1 MNPAYIASLLLVAGM
16 ASLADTPLPAPFPEV
31 RYRQMSERS
40 PFAVATATA
49 PASGAPTPG
58 FAAQLYVDGVARV
71 GQTEFVAIKNRS
83 PDEGKPAVEFLEVG
97 ESGTDGLKV
106 DRIKWSDEMG
116 KSTVDVSKDGER
128 ATLAFDEDA
137 IAKSAAAAQPGMG
150 GAMMQNPV
158 RMPMMPGRRYPGNPA
173 FVQPGGQF
181 NGVYPQPPQNGMMPG
196 INFRRR
202 IRPILSGQ

>member
-1 MNPAYIASLLLVAGM
+1 MNPAYIATLLLVAGM
-16 ASLADTPLPAPFPEV
+16 VSLADTPLPAPFPEA

-40 PFAVATATA
+40 PFAVASAAA

-83 PDEGKPAVEFLEVG
+83 PEEGKPAVQFLEVG

-106 DRIKWSDEMG
+106 EGIKWSNEMG

-128 ATLAFDEDA
+128 ATLAFDEDTM
-137 IAKSAAAAQPGMG
+137 AKAAGAPQPVVSGPMI
-150 GAMMQNPV
+150 QRPV
-158 RMPMMPGRRYPGNPA
+158 RMPIMPGQRYPGNPA
-173 FVQPGGQF
+173 FVRPGGQF
-181 NGVYPQPPQNGMMPG
+181 NGVYPQPPQNGVLPG